1 MTRSLGDAF
10 RFAAILSAAQL
21 RMFVNQTLR
30 SREPMRLIL
39 LVLGGLFVLFLWIQE
54 LAGTLLAAEASRRF
68 PSRFGHIASHDVLQI
83 VGVALVAYAVL
94 LLFSSALFSLNALL
108 LNPDLDL
115 LLVTPW

>member
-1 MTRSLGDAF
+1 
-10 RFAAILSAAQL
+10 
-21 RMFVNQTLR
+21 MFINQTLR
-30 SREPMRLIL
+30 SREPMRLVL

-94 LLFSSALFSLNALL
+94 LMFSSALFTLSGRLVQ
-108 LNPDLDL
+108 PDLGL
-115 LLVTPW
+115 FVVTRWRVDAWR